1 MLKRKTFVLISL
13 IIFLISFPVFSDEN
27 KSEETEET
35 IVYIE
40 SAKKTE
46 YKKIEE
52 EDVVIFTGDVKLSV
66 SKPSQ
71 EIYIEADYV
80 VFNRNRSTIYA
91 EGNVVFT
98 ELGIGKDESKET
110 LTASSLLFNTETM
123 EGVFDSARVVQ
134 ESSKSI
140 NLSNGTT
147 LIVSSELF
155 GKENSGTVTFKNGT
169 LTFCDDEN
177 PHWKIKASRIW
188 LLPGNEFSFFNALL
202 YVGNIPVFYL
212 PFFYYPKDEMIFN
225 PVFGYRPREGYFV
238 QTTTYLVGRKPLQQ
252 NSSEDEESGLLDFM
266 KNTELMEQKREG
278 LFLTNTE
285 EKASMPKN
293 SLKIMA
299 DIYSNLGGMAGIDGV
314 FKDIGPIS
322 SLEFGTYFGFS
333 NTLFSSF
340 NNQYSKYSPS
350 GKTYYDNSYFLGLK
364 LPFRFYGNF
373 AMKMAFSPFSL
384 NVNIPIHSDQWFKS
398 DFLNRSETMDWITF
412 LLEDSNNNNSDLTT
426 SSEIN
431 SYSWNI
437 SGSMSTPKFI
447 KNFSPYI
454 ENFSITSLSSALNFA
469 TKTNGDLTGESE
481 SFSPE
486 RKFFYPAS
494 VYPLKIE
501 STISGNIVTLSNKI
515 TSSKKQTDYVFSEG
529 DFIIPNNIDKDF
541 ESKNIVEEDF
551 VENLSESETED
562 SKNENLENPNVS
574 FISEDFLP
582 EIKTSTISTQN
593 TTNYEYKLAYSIK
606 PSFASEINYFSE
618 KYTSPKDINLSKI
631 ETSYIKIKSPIN
643 LSSNLMLKNNFLSIK
658 NNFDF
663 IPTFQ
668 SHPIINEEYE
678 NSNETAIDRIKLA
691 DFNASMIELKN
702 SNSFVLKPFVFLDN
716 INNFNISWNT
726 TLILLKSKFLGNIEN
741 PDWKYLPID
750 WTSETISTN
759 SLSLSFSTSQLDGL
773 ISESITLSG
782 NLPPLTNSYSGS
794 VTFKFPFCTN
804 MSFSMGYKQKSKD
817 DLTWVFEPFV
827 QNSTWSFFNNKV
839 TLTQNFKY
847 DIENMHPEKLSL
859 SLKMWGL
866 TSSYTMN
873 YTNPY
878 KFSEVE
884 GTWNLINEK
893 DFLPYDFKISYTMP
907 KSTLE
912 FFAGDFTISPTFSS
926 EIRFDLIQFTGCYLS
941 VSPGINLKIT
951 DNLTFTFS
959 AQSRNDVIYR
969 YVQDWFDLGIEL
981 PGETNIFKD
990 LFNSF
995 AFGNTKLRQSSG
1007 FKLKKLTMTLSHDLH
1022 DWILNSSFSL
1032 EPRLIKSSKP
1042 YRYDFSPYFTLSVA
1056 WKPMSS
1062 LKTTIEDKYGEFLL
1076 Y

>member
-1 MLKRKTFVLISL
+1 MKKSKTFVLFSL
-13 IIFLISFPVFSDEN
+13 LMFLFTFPLFSEDSEN
-27 KSEETEET
+27 AEET
-35 IVYIE
+35 IVFIE

-52 EDVVIFTGDVKLSV
+52 DDVVIFSGNVRLSV
-66 SKPSQ
+66 SKTSQ

-80 VFNRNRSTIYA
+80 VFNRNRSTLYA

-98 ELGIGKDESKET
+98 ELGKGKDESKET

-134 ESSKSI
+134 ESSKNI

-238 QTTTYLVGRKPLQQ
+238 QTTTYLVGRKPLQE
-252 NSSEDEESGLLDFM
+252 NSSDGEEAGLLDFM

-285 EKASMPKN
+285 EKATMPKN

-299 DIYSNLGGMAGIDGV
+299 DIYSNLGGMAGIDGN
-314 FKDIGPIS
+314 FIDIGPIS
-322 SLEFGTYFGFS
+322 SLSFGTYFGFS
-333 NTLFSSF
+333 NTLFPTL

-373 AMKMAFSPFSL
+373 AMKMSFSPFTL
-384 NVNIPIHSDQWFKS
+384 NVNIPIHSDQWFKN

-412 LLEDSNNNNSDLTT
+412 LLEDSNNNSDFST

-437 SGSMSTPKFI
+437 SGSMSTPSFI
-447 KNFSPYI
+447 KNLSPYI
-454 ENFSITSLSSALNFA
+454 ESFSINTLSSSLNFA
-469 TKTNGDLTGESE
+469 TKTNEILNGETE
-481 SFSPE
+481 SYSPE

-494 VYPLKIE
+494 VYPLKID
-501 STISGNIVTLSNKI
+501 STISGSLVSLSNKI
-515 TSSKKQTDYVFSEG
+515 TSSKKQRDYDFSED
-529 DFIIPNNIDKDF
+529 DFIIPSDIDKNF
-541 ESKNIVEEDF
+541 ESEKSTNEEL
-551 VENLSESETED
+551 VENQNESQNNEK
-562 SKNENLENPNVS
+562 SKNSNES

-582 EIKTSTISTQN
+582 EIKTSTISSQN
-593 TTNYEYKLAYSIK
+593 TTNYEYKLSYTIK
-606 PSFASEINYFSE
+606 PNFASEINYFSE
-618 KYTSPKDINLSKI
+618 EYTSPKDINLSKI
-631 ETSYIKIKSPIN
+631 ETSYISVKSPVT
-643 LSSNLMLKNNFLSIK
+643 LASNLTLKNNFLSI
-658 NNFDF
+658 NNSFDF
-663 IPTFQ
+663 TPSFQ

-678 NSNETAIDRIKLA
+678 NSNEAAINKIKLA
-691 DFNASMIELKN
+691 DFNASKIELKN
-702 SNSFVLKPFVFLDN
+702 TNAFVFRPFVFVDN
-716 INNFNISWNT
+716 ISNFNISWNT
-726 TLILLKSKFLGNIEN
+726 SLTLLRSKFLGDIHN
-741 PDWKYLPID
+741 PKWEYLTID
-750 WTSETISTN
+750 WSSETISKN
-759 SLSLSFSTSQLDGL
+759 SLSVTFSTSQLDGL
-773 ISESITLSG
+773 ISESITLTG
-782 NLPPLTNSYSGS
+782 NLPPLTSSYSGT
-794 VTFKFPFCTN
+794 VKFKFPFCTN

-817 DLTWVFEPFV
+817 DTTWIFEPFN
-827 QNSTWSFFNNKV
+827 QNSSWNFFNNKI
-839 TLTQNFKY
+839 TLTQSFKY
-847 DIENMHPEKLSL
+847 DLENMHPEKLSFTV
-859 SLKMWGL
+859 KMWGL

-878 KFSEVE
+878 KFSTEE
-884 GTWNLINEK
+884 GTWNLVNEK
-893 DFLPYDFKISYTMP
+893 EFLPYDFKISYTMP
-907 KSTLE
+907 KSNLE
-912 FFAGDFTISPTFSS
+912 FFAGDFTISPTFNS

-941 VSPGINLKIT
+941 VSPGISLKIT
-951 DNLTFTFS
+951 DSLTFTFS
-959 AQSRNDVIYR
+959 ALSRNDVIYR
-969 YVQDWFDLGIEL
+969 YVQDWFDLGVEL
-981 PGETNIFKD
+981 PGETNFFKD

-995 AFGNTKLRQSSG
+995 AFWNTNLRQASG
-1007 FKLKKLTMTLSHDLH
+1007 FKLKKLSMTLSHDLH
-1022 DWILNSSFSL
+1022 DWTLNSSFSL
-1032 EPRLIKSSKP
+1032 EPRLIKTSKP